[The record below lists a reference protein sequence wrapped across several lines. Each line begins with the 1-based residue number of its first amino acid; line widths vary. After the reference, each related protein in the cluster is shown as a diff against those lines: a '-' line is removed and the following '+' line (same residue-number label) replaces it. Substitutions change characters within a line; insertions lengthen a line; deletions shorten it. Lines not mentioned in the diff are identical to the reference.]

1 MNVVVDTGLVLIAC
15 VLLVLTGPGPDAM
28 TVAWLL
34 VAVAVTGICVATR
47 RRRPVIVLLT
57 GYLLLACL
65 SPAGLVGMPLVAYDL
80 ALTAARSSASERR
93 VLGVAAVPLL
103 LRLPGWVAPEHLAVL
118 VAAVLAALLAA
129 RTLQAES
136 VRTELHAV
144 RDDLHERL
152 TDLRSSRARLQEA
165 QEHET
170 RAAALAERTRIARD
184 IHDDVGH
191 QLTRLLYQV
200 KALRVVHREAPDV
213 MRDLAGIDATVE
225 ESLAS
230 MRRSV
235 HALSQQGEDLATA
248 LNVLA
253 ARSAVE
259 RVSVDCALTSA
270 PPARVARC
278 VSAVVREAL
287 TNAARHGGAGSARVV
302 VTDYP
307 AFWRVAVDNDGTVPV
322 GRTDGPDPE
331 GLGLVSITDRVEAL
345 GGTVR
350 IAARPR
356 FTLLVTIPKG
366 GS

>member
-1 MNVVVDTGLVLIAC
+1 MLIVC
-15 VLLVLTGPGPDAM
+15 LLLVLTGPGAHAM
-28 TVAWLL
+28 NVAWLL
-34 VAVAVTGICVATR
+34 VAVAVTGLCADTSR
-47 RRRPVIVLLT
+47 RRLAIVLLT

-80 ALTAARSSASERR
+80 VRTAATGSASERT
-93 VLGVAAVPLL
+93 VLGAAVVPLL
-103 LRLPGWVAPEHLAVL
+103 LRLSGWSASEHLSVL
-118 VAAVLAALLAA
+118 VAALLAALLAA
-129 RTLQAES
+129 RTLQTES
-136 VRTELHAV
+136 VRTELHSV

-152 TDLRSSRARLQEA
+152 TDLRASRARLQEA

-184 IHDDVGH
+184 IHDDVGY

-200 KALRVVHREAPDV
+200 KALRVVHRDAPDV
-213 MRDLAGIDATVE
+213 MRDLSGIDATVE
-225 ESLAS
+225 EGLAS

-235 HALSQQGEDLATA
+235 HALSQEGEDLATA
-248 LNVLA
+248 LNVLG

-278 VSAVVREAL
+278 VTAVVREAL

-307 AFWRVAVDNDGTVPV
+307 AFWRVSVDNDGTVPV
-322 GRTDGPDPE
+322 GRIDGPDPE
-331 GLGLVSITDRVEAL
+331 GLGLVSISDRVELL

-350 IAARPR
+350 ITARPR
-356 FTLLVTIPKG
+356 FTLLATIPKG